1 MKTLLKLLFTFLL
14 FSLNTFAQNFNQNSY
29 GVNRDLGRNSSPT
42 KPSQEEIDKNN
53 SKQLDKFIEQL
64 KIELSLDE
72 LQTIAIKNEVIN
84 NRKTVDILLKK
95 ETSDDEKSKEIKAMM
110 ERTDVIINSYLSKD
124 QKEKYKI
131 LTEKLKSPKK
141 SKKEK
146 KKEKIE
152 EETKTEE

>member
-1 MKTLLKLLFTFLL
+1 
-14 FSLNTFAQNFNQNSY
+14 
-29 GVNRDLGRNSSPT
+29 
-42 KPSQEEIDKNN
+42 
-53 SKQLDKFIEQL
+53 
-64 KIELSLDE
+64 
-72 LQTIAIKNEVIN
+72 
-84 NRKTVDILLKK
+84 
-95 ETSDDEKSKEIKAMM
+95 MM